1 MVDSIEEGMLGY
13 LHEYDGKKL
22 QSVAKGELPRDEAAK
37 QQHEE
42 AAKAAE
48 PLVARLKELLGDRV
62 ADVRVSARL
71 TDSPSCLALSDF
83 DMAPH
88 FARLMREAGQTMPE
102 SKPTLEINPQHD
114 LLRRVAAE
122 TDDARATDL
131 AQIG

>member
-88 FARLMREAGQTMPE
+88 FARLMRRSEEHTSELQSLMRITYAG
-102 SKPTLEINPQHD
+102 L
-114 LLRRVAAE
+114 
-122 TDDARATDL
+122 
-131 AQIG
+131 